1 MAGIDREV
9 PNPSYIRRQ
18 REMRRGLT
26 SFPRQ
31 GGGPRTMVA
40 KVMGRWRRDRAAAD
54 PLACNL
60 SRGRASTRGGKRAQP
75 IGSISG
81 AKRVGRGFE
90 ISTPKK
96 NELKTKLGGT
106 FFPLP

>member
-1 MAGIDREV
+1 
-9 PNPSYIRRQ
+9 
-18 REMRRGLT
+18 
-26 SFPRQ
+26 
-31 GGGPRTMVA
+31 MVA

-54 PLACNL
+54 PLTCNL
-60 SRGRASTRGGKRAQP
+60 SRGRASTRGERDGKRAQP

-96 NELKTKLGGT
+96 NLYS
-106 FFPLP
+106 